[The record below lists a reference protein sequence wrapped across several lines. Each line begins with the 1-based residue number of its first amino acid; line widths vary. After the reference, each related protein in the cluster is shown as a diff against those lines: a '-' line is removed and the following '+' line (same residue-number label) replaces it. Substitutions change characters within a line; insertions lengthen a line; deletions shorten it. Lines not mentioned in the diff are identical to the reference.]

1 MPYWICIFRFSL
13 GAAIL
18 MLYQGCST
26 WSLFLIG
33 ELSQFVWGLSLAGVL
48 ALEKVQC
55 FMGSIAWLGGA
66 QFVPFFSEKSGSTT
80 SIALAVHYAVHC
92 HSYM

>member
-1 MPYWICIFRFSL
+1 MLPYLCDTTYQPGGLSQTLQPCQLCRHALHEMPYWICIFGFSL

-26 WSLFLIG
+26 WSLFLMG
-33 ELSQFVWGLSLAGVL
+33 ELAQFVWGQFLAGVL

-55 FMGSIAWLGGA
+55 FMGFIA
-66 QFVPFFSEKSGSTT
+66 
-80 SIALAVHYAVHC
+80 
-92 HSYM
+92 